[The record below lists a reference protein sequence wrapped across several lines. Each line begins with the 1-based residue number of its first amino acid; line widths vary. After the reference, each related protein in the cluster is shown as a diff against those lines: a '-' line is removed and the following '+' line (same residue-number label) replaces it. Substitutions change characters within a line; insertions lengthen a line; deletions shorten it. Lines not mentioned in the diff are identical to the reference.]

1 MKYYNVEIQ
10 GEPRALLMDTRSIR
24 KLLKDSDF
32 AYDVYTKGKN
42 GLQLIKKEKKDN
54 EEE

>member
-10 GEPRALLMDTRSIR
+10 GEPRALLMDTRTIR
-24 KLLKDSDF
+24 KFLKDSDF

-42 GLQLIKKEKKDN
+42 GLQFIKKEKKDN
-54 EEE
+54 EE